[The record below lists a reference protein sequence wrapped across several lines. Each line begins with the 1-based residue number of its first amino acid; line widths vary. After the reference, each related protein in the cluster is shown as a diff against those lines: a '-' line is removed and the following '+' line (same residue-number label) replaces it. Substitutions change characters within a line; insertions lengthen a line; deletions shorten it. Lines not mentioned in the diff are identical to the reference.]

1 MVFSFFFF
9 FFGGDV
15 YRSAEVAQVG
25 GRFWVG
31 NKRRKNKT
39 KHFLIRMKKKKK
51 KRAQFKRIFICPFR
65 VV

>member
-1 MVFSFFFF
+1 MSFFLVFSFFFF
-9 FFGGDV
+9 LFLGDV
-15 YRSAEVAQVG
+15 CRSAEVG

-39 KHFLIRMKKKKK
+39 KHFLIKMKKKK
-51 KRAQFKRIFICPFR
+51 AQFKRIFICPFR